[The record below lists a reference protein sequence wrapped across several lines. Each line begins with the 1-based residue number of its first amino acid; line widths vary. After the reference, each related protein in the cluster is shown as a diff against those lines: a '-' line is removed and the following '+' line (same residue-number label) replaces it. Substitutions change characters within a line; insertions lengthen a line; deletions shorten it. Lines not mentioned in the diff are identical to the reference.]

1 MSGDWANKFGYYEMC
16 LREDYHYSSVMI
28 KADPM
33 TFLYGFCHTNVCDA
47 NDFN

>member
-1 MSGDWANKFGYYEMC
+1 MSGHWANKFGYYEMC
-16 LREDYHYSSVMI
+16 LREEYHYSTVMI

-33 TFLYGFCHTNVCDA
+33 TFLYGFCHTNICEA